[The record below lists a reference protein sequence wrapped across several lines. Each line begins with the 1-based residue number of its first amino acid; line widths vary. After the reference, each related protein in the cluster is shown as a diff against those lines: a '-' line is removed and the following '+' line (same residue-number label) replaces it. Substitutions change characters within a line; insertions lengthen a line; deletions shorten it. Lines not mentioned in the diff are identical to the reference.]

1 MPVEIKDCDGGI
13 GIIIET
19 RGRVADEEL
28 VNSFHNHLAHDE
40 KIFKQYKYILIDNT
54 ELTKVDITNET
65 TEAISGLFADTT
77 RANPDSIVAMVAY
90 VSYGANIDMAN
101 RISKIHELF
110 SNQSCWETL
119 LFRTKPQAVRWIRQK
134 VKEKFGIDNLTFS

>member
-1 MPVEIKDCDGGI
+1 MPIDIKDCDGGI
-13 GIIIET
+13 GTIIEI
-19 RGRVADEEL
+19 RGWVTDEEL
-28 VNSFHNHLAHDE
+28 VNSFHSHLAHDG
-40 KIFKQYKYILIDNT
+40 KIFKQYKYILVDNT

-65 TEAISGLFADTT
+65 VEAISGLFADTT